1 MAEIFEPLTVLT
13 EQFNKLP
20 GIGKKTAQRLAYYV
34 LMQPDEFTKD
44 FSSALLNAKAKVR
57 YCKTCQNISAE
68 DLCSICKNAKRDQ
81 STVMVVKSPKELI
94 AMEKTG
100 EYQGVYHVLHG
111 LISPMDGIS
120 PDDLT
125 VKELLSRISAGN
137 IEEVILTLSPT
148 VEGDATSMYLAKLLK
163 PLGIKV
169 TRIAQGLP
177 MGSDIEYADEA
188 TLLMAWKERKEL

>member
-1 MAEIFEPLTVLT
+1 MAEIFEPLTVLS

-34 LMQPDEFTKD
+34 LMQPEEFAKD
-44 FSSALLNAKAKVR
+44 FSHALLDAKAKVR
-57 YCKTCQNISAE
+57 YCKTCQNISAGE
-68 DLCSICKNAKRDQ
+68 FCPICQNAKRD
-81 STVMVVKSPKELI
+81 SGTVMVVKSPKELI
-94 AMEKTG
+94 AMEKAG

-125 VKELLSRISAGN
+125 IKELLSRISEGTVQ
-137 IEEVILTLSPT
+137 EVILTLSPT

>member
-34 LMQPDEFTKD
+34 LMQPDEFAKD
-44 FSSALLNAKAKVR
+44 FSNALLNAKAKVR
-57 YCKTCQNISAE
+57 YCKTCQNICAG
-68 DLCSICKNAKRDQ
+68 DICPICQNAKRDQ